1 MFAINF
7 WRMQNMLQYQAL
19 VQQALRQS
27 HQEARGHYELDQIL
41 AAKQKYQECQ
51 DYVQSDDGSNSG
63 TETGSVGKCSLPT
76 PPKKKQCRFCSSVF
90 KSNTDLRRHERIH
103 TGEKP
108 FSCSVCKK
116 SFNRKGNMEKHMG
129 THFKGSE
136 KLDFYV
142 KHMSKQ
148 YACDCGKSFRS
159 KGFYDRHL
167 EKCSLQLAPHY
178 QPVVQDRINV
188 DQVPVIQPALF
199 SPAKIIETESEPK
212 MQPIYKC
219 HGCDMEFSNVKCLT
233 GHFTACK
240 TFTGPIQVDEDEE
253 INVDL

>member
-7 WRMQNMLQYQAL
+7 WRMQNLIQYQAL
-19 VQQALRQS
+19 VQEALRQS
-27 HQEARGHYELDQIL
+27 HQEANGHYELEQII
-41 AAKQKYQECQ
+41 AAEQKYHENT
-51 DYVQSDDGSNSG
+51 DYVPSDDGSNSG
-63 TETGSVGKCSLPT
+63 TETGSVGKSSLPT

-148 YACDCGKSFRS
+148 YACDCGKTFRS
-159 KGFYDRHL
+159 KGFYDRHV
-167 EKCSLQLAPHY
+167 EKCSVPFRPAIAQLP
-178 QPVVQDRINV
+178 PVKV
-188 DQVPVIQPALF
+188 DHFPVIKPAIF
-199 SPAKIIETESEPK
+199 SPAKIIESEPK
-212 MQPIYKC
+212 LEPLYKC
-219 HGCDMEFSNVKCLT
+219 HACDMDFATASGLT

-240 TFTGPIQVDEDEE
+240 AFAGPIQVDEDEE